1 VPARGGWTEL
11 RHVRKREIRIAVALT
26 GLGLVLLFGFTG
38 VYLAAF
44 NDPEP
49 HGVRVAIVGGGDVVR
64 LARATLDPQRFH
76 VVASPSETAALD
88 ALEEDRARGV
98 LALRDGVASVN
109 VATAYGGVPA
119 QVTGTALAG
128 VASAAG
134 ATVRMHDVRPLPE
147 HDSRGLS
154 SFFLVLATGIASLLF
169 AVVLTIAGARLPR
182 VARLAACALV
192 AAVGGLVVAFVVETV
207 VGALD
212 GSFLGVAGIA
222 ALLVAAVVLTVHGLG
237 RLAGPAGLALGGAVF
252 LLAGTSSAGG
262 GVTYQLQP
270 GFYRAV
276 SQLLPNGAAVT
287 AVRNEV
293 YFSGA
298 HTLGAI
304 VVLGAW
310 AIAGALLVSIE
321 RSRT

>member
-1 VPARGGWTEL
+1 LGEL
-11 RHVRKREIRIAVALT
+11 RRVAKREIRIALALV
-26 GLGLVLLFGFTG
+26 GLGLVLLFAFTG

-44 NDPEP
+44 NDPQP
-49 HGVRVAIVGGGDVVR
+49 HGVRVAIVGDRAVMR
-64 LARATLDPQRFH
+64 IARATLDPDRFH
-76 VVASPSETAALD
+76 VVAYPSERAALD

-98 LALRDGVASVN
+98 LALRDGAASVE

-119 QVTGTALAG
+119 QVTGAALAG

-134 ATVRMHDVRPLPE
+134 APSRMRDVRPLPE

-169 AVVLTIAGARLPR
+169 AVLLTIAGRRLALGARLG
-182 VARLAACALV
+182 ACALV
-192 AAVGGLVVAFVVETV
+192 AAAGGLVVAFVVETV

-222 ALLVAAVVLTVHGLG
+222 ALLVAAIVLTVHGLG
-237 RLAGPAGLALGGAVF
+237 RLAGPVGLAVGGAVF
-252 LLAGTSSAGG
+252 LLVGTSSAGG

-270 GFYRAV
+270 GFYRAL

-287 AVRNEV
+287 AIRNEV

-304 VVLGAW
+304 AILGAW
-310 AIAGALLVSIE
+310 SIAGALLVLIE
-321 RSRT
+321 RSTR

>member
-1 VPARGGWTEL
+1 M
-11 RHVRKREIRIAVALT
+11 RI
-26 GLGLVLLFGFTG
+26 
-38 VYLAAF
+38 
-44 NDPEP
+44 
-49 HGVRVAIVGGGDVVR
+49 
-64 LARATLDPQRFH
+64 ARATLDPDRFD
-76 VVASPSETAALD
+76 VDAYSSERAALT

-98 LALRDGVASVN
+98 LALRDGAARVD

-134 ATVRMHDVRPLPE
+134 ATVRMRDVRPLPG

-169 AVVLTIAGARLPR
+169 AVLLTIAGRRLPLGARLG
-182 VARLAACALV
+182 ACTLV
-192 AAVGGLVVAFVVETV
+192 AAAGGLVVAFVVETV

-222 ALLVAAVVLTVHGLG
+222 ALLVAGIVLTVHGLG
-237 RLAGPAGLALGGAVF
+237 RLAGPVGLAVGGAAF
-252 LLAGTSSAGG
+252 LLVGTSSAGG

-270 GFYRAV
+270 GFYRAL

-304 VVLGAW
+304 VVLGVW
-310 AIAGALLVSIE
+310 AIAGALLVLTE
-321 RSRT
+321 RSTT